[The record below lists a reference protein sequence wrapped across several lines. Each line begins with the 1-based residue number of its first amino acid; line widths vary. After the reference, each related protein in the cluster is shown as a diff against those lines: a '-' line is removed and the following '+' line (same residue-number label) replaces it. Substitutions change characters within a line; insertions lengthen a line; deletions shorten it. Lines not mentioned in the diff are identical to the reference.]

1 MRFFDRTEEIASLRE
16 IRRMAGE
23 NAQFTVVT
31 GRRRI
36 GKTSLV
42 RKAYEDE
49 PFLYFF
55 VARKAEGDLC
65 EDYRVE
71 IESKLGIP
79 TMGRAERFA
88 DVFEYL
94 MKLSAERPVTL
105 FIDEFQEFFRVNKSV
120 YSDMQR
126 IWDIYSPQARI
137 NLIVCGSIYSMMT
150 KIFKDKK
157 EPLYNRQS
165 RFMSVRPFT
174 PTVLKE
180 ILSEYRPGYTAE
192 DLLALYAFT
201 GGVAMV
207 KDRFGTANAYFAIDK
222 LVSGAVKQ
230 LQRTLGRI
238 TDSLLG
244 SLPGADSVKSATN
257 FFLNISLGYIDEC
270 CLSYTF
276 YNRGQNAYKSACD
289 GVVIYAQNWKHLLKN
304 AAMTALTVIVS
315 ILVVTLVAFVL
326 FGGAFRLLGWSGF
339 VAFVLAVMLA
349 WTIKFAFIDSWMMVK
364 MMHGYMQVAP
374 STVIT
379 YDLYTQLSGLSSSFK
394 RLFNESRVTPET
406 VTVAEPASEP
416 VAESESAPTPA
427 PAEESVKPRFCSECG
442 TPLKAG
448 MAFCGNC
455 GKKVG

>member
-1 MRFFDRTEEIASLRE
+1 MIIVWFVLIGIVNFVVNHYFAYLVKVGHVAVIA
-16 IRRMAGE
+16 
-23 NAQFTVVT
+23 QT
-31 GRRRI
+31 
-36 GKTSLV
+36 
-42 RKAYEDE
+42 
-49 PFLYFF
+49 
-55 VARKAEGDLC
+55 
-65 EDYRVE
+65 
-71 IESKLGIP
+71 
-79 TMGRAERFA
+79 
-88 DVFEYL
+88 
-94 MKLSAERPVTL
+94 
-105 FIDEFQEFFRVNKSV
+105 
-120 YSDMQR
+120 
-126 IWDIYSPQARI
+126 
-137 NLIVCGSIYSMMT
+137 
-150 KIFKDKK
+150 FKDGRV
-157 EPLYNRQS
+157 PDNCV
-165 RFMSVRPFT
+165 SVG
-174 PTVLKE
+174 K
-180 ILSEYRPGYTAE
+180 
-192 DLLALYAFT
+192 
-201 GGVAMV
+201 AMV

-238 TDSLLG
+238 TDSL
-244 SLPGADSVKSATN
+244 PGADSVKSATN

-276 YNRGQNAYKSACD
+276 YNKGQNAYKSACD

-406 VTVAEPASEP
+406 VTAAEPASEP
-416 VAESESAPTPA
+416 VAESESAPAPA

-448 MAFCGNC
+448 MVFCGNC